1 MLPKTA
7 ALRIVVLKSDLLYG
21 DLICQQI
28 KEIWRNAV
36 VQVFQRGLD
45 ALEAI
50 QAVMPDL
57 FITGVKIEDM
67 DGLEHLEPF
76 MTRDLPILIL
86 TSRTDARTFSLLR
99 TIRYDGLYDGLAEG
113 LGNLR
118 KAMERVMEK
127 EPYVSPTFVQHLKK
141 PKNNK
146 RDILTEREQMILSV
160 IGDGTDNQEA
170 GEKLALSTHTIHSHR
185 KAIMG
190 KLRLHH
196 RGQLIIYALQQ
207 GYIQVS
213 PSGVYRPGFQRKI
226 RGNTGE
232 AKSGEASA
240 CA

>member
-7 ALRIVVLKSDLLYG
+7 APRIVVLKSDLLYG

-28 KEIWRNAV
+28 KEIWRNAT

-76 MTRDLPILIL
+76 ITRALPILIL

-99 TIRYDGLYDGLAEG
+99 TIRYDGIYDGLAEG

-118 KAMERVMEK
+118 KVMERVMAK
-127 EPYVSPTFVQHLKK
+127 EHYVSPTFVQHLKK
-141 PKNNK
+141 PKSNK
-146 RDILTEREQMILSV
+146 RDILTEQEQMILSV
-160 IGDGTDNQEA
+160 IGDGTDNLEA
-170 GEKLALSTHTIHSHR
+170 GEKLALSKHTIHSHR
-185 KAIMG
+185 KSIMG

-196 RGQLIIYALQQ
+196 RGELIIYALQQ
-207 GYIQVS
+207 GYVQVS
-213 PSGVYRPGFQRKI
+213 PNGVYRPGFQRKI
-226 RGNTGE
+226 RENNGE
-232 AKSGEASA
+232 AKSGGDPVFV
-240 CA
+240 